1 MFVLPDKEERL
12 AGGHIPLFLMPHRIF
27 VRIQKK
33 AAMNTLNKDKNERQ
47 FYLDWLRILL
57 ILTVFLFHIG
67 MIYNSFGWH
76 IKNEQVYPKL
86 DTAMSFLHLWR
97 MPLLFLISGAGTFY
111 ALGKRTAGKYLLE
124 RTKRLFIP
132 LLAGIFVLVP
142 VQVYFE
148 RIASYP
154 SLLAFYPHMFEG
166 VYPEGNFSWHHLWF
180 IAYLFLIS
188 LLISPFLKYV
198 RKPAYQN
205 LQARLLKLV
214 SRQGEINIII
224 LPLFL
229 SQLLLKPYF
238 PVETHDVVN
247 DWAFIAYNLIFFLGG
262 FTLFSNPE
270 IIELLKKQKHFLL
283 VQASVMA
290 IVWFLCNNQLQV
302 VWPIEELIRT
312 STAWTCSVAVLVWTA
327 ILANRDHPV
336 RKQLNQA
343 IYPFYLVHQP
353 IIIATGYFIIQW
365 PLVDGIKALLILLCS
380 FVSSVTVYW
389 FLIRPFNL
397 MRVLFGMKK
406 RKKTSQKTYPLK
418 PAIAI
423 ISKSRH

>member
-1 MFVLPDKEERL
+1 MK
-12 AGGHIPLFLMPHRIF
+12 
-27 VRIQKK
+27 
-33 AAMNTLNKDKNERQ
+33 TLNTDKSERQ
-47 FYLDWLRILL
+47 YYLDWLRILL

-67 MIYNSFGWH
+67 MVFNSFGWH
-76 IKNEQVYPKL
+76 IKNNQLYPQL
-86 DTAMSFLHLWR
+86 DTVMSFLHLWR

-124 RTKRLFIP
+124 RIKRLFIP

-142 VQVYFE
+142 IQVYFE
-148 RIASYP
+148 RISSYP

-166 VYPEGNFSWHHLWF
+166 FYPEGNFSWHHLWF

-205 LQARLLKLV
+205 LQTWLLKIV
-214 SRQGEINIII
+214 SRQGGINLII

-238 PVETHDVVN
+238 PEETHDVVN
-247 DWAFIAYNLIFFLGG
+247 DWAFIVYNIIFFLSG
-262 FTLFSNPE
+262 FILFSNPG
-270 IIELLKKQKHFLL
+270 IVKALKKQKRFLL

-290 IVWFLCNNQLQV
+290 IVWFLNSNQLQAA
-302 VWPIEELIRT
+302 WPIEELIRT
-312 STAWTCSVAVLVWTA
+312 ATAWSCSVAVLVWTA
-327 ILANRDHPV
+327 TLANRDHPV
-336 RKQLNQA
+336 RKHLNQA

-353 IIIATGYFIIQW
+353 IIIATGYFITQW
-365 PLVDGIKALLILLCS
+365 PLLDGVKALLLLFLSLILS
-380 FVSSVTVYW
+380 VSIYW
-389 FLIRPFNL
+389 FVIRPFNF
-397 MRVLFGMKK
+397 MRILFGMKQHN
-406 RKKTSQKTYPLK
+406 RTSQKNYLLQ

-423 ISKSRH
+423 ISKRRH

>member
-1 MFVLPDKEERL
+1 
-12 AGGHIPLFLMPHRIF
+12 
-27 VRIQKK
+27 
-33 AAMNTLNKDKNERQ
+33 MNTLNTDKSERQ
-47 FYLDWLRILL
+47 YYLDWLRILL

-67 MIYNSFGWH
+67 MVFNSFGWH
-76 IKNEQVYPKL
+76 IKNNQLYPQL
-86 DTAMSFLHLWR
+86 DTVMSFLHLWR

-111 ALGKRTAGKYLLE
+111 ALGKRTSGKYLLE
-124 RTKRLFIP
+124 RIKRLFIP

-148 RIASYP
+148 RISSYP

-205 LQARLLKLV
+205 LQTWLLKIV
-214 SRQGEINIII
+214 SRQGGINLII

-238 PVETHDVVN
+238 PEETHDVVN
-247 DWAFIAYNLIFFLGG
+247 DWAFIVYNLIFFLGG
-262 FTLFSNPE
+262 FILFSNSG
-270 IIELLKKQKHFLL
+270 IVKALKKQKRFLL
-283 VQASVMA
+283 VQASVMTL
-290 IVWFLCNNQLQV
+290 VWFLNNNQLQAA
-302 VWPIEELIRT
+302 WPIAELIRT
-312 STAWTCSVAVLVWTA
+312 STAWSCSVAVLVWTA
-327 ILANRDHPV
+327 ILANRDHPI
-336 RKQLNQA
+336 RKHLNQA

-353 IIIATGYFIIQW
+353 VIIATGYFITQW
-365 PLVDGIKALLILLCS
+365 PLLDGVKALLLLFLSFILS
-380 FVSSVTVYW
+380 ASIYW
-389 FLIRPFNL
+389 FVIRPFSF

-406 RKKTSQKTYPLK
+406 HKRTSQKNYLLQPS
-418 PAIAI
+418 IAI
-423 ISKSRH
+423 ISKRRH